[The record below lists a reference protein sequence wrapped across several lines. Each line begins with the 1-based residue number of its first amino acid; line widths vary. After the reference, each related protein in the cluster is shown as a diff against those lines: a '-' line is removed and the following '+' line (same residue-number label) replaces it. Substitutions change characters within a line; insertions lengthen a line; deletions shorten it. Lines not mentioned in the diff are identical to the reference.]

1 MPPLPGH
8 RIPGQGRG
16 SDDYIIFPIMSLNEC
31 KDIVDG
37 NHFRL
42 KSCSHSGPPLP
53 SPTVGGC
60 LERRVSNEYQHVMF
74 MLYVVSCT
82 LCNDVMLSPLNVILC
97 HVLTT

>member
-16 SDDYIIFPIMSLNEC
+16 SDDTNIFPIMSLNEC

-42 KSCSHSGPPLP
+42 RSCSHSGPPLL

-60 LERRVSNEYQHVMF
+60 LERRVSNEYQHVM
-74 MLYVVSCT
+74 LCNVRT
-82 LCNDVMLSPLNVILC
+82 LCHIILSPLNVILC
-97 HVLTT
+97 HVMTT

>member
-16 SDDYIIFPIMSLNEC
+16 SDDTNIFPIMSLNEC

-42 KSCSHSGPPLP
+42 RSCSHSGPPLP

-74 MLYVVSCT
+74 MLYVVSCEHI
-82 LCNDVMLSPLNVILC
+82 MSFC
-97 HVLTT
+97 HFIITCHIM